1 VSLPI
6 RVRLALWTAGLLA
19 AIISALGA
27 FLVLQLKQDLRQAID
42 EDAKDTSAVIL
53 QAVRGDGPDKD
64 SEQGERRELDV
75 EDFRDAA
82 AAGLPPSGM
91 AQVVAASGEVRAAF
105 GSTAGREPLL
115 PIRTLEAARPAD
127 MLTFSAQL
135 GTDGQAYRVE
145 VIPYRTAGE
154 QHYLVVGLSLQPVE
168 DAVRRVLVLLLVA
181 GPAALLASAFAA
193 YWLSRKALR
202 PVERMASDAQEIG
215 TDRLYERVEVPTAR
229 DELGHLAVTLNA
241 MLDRIER
248 GVIDKRRL
256 VADASHA
263 LRTPLAV
270 MRAELDVSLRGD
282 DLSPAAR
289 EVLESARE
297 EVDRMARTVDN
308 LIALAQTD
316 EGRLELLTV
325 PVDLRRAVHES
336 AQPLRL
342 LASAN
347 DVSMVLEGE
356 PEQALADPQRLQ
368 LALTNLIEN
377 ALKFS
382 PPGSTVTVSSW
393 RRDGEVGVTVRD
405 EGPGIPEADR
415 EHLFDRYYRAGSARA
430 RNLSGS
436 GLGLAI
442 CREVAIAHGGRI
454 WVDSTVGE
462 GSAFTLALPRWRAL
476 GLDSGPEDID
486 EVPDEGLFAP
496 TV

>member
-19 AIISALGA
+19 AIIAALGA
-27 FLVLQLKQDLRQAID
+27 FLVLQLRQDLRQAID
-42 EDAKDTSAVIL
+42 EDTQDTSAVIL
-53 QAVRGDGPDKD
+53 RAVTGDGPDKD
-64 SEQGERRELDV
+64 SERGERRELDV

-82 AAGLPPSGM
+82 AAGLPASGM
-91 AQVVAASGEVRAAF
+91 AQVVDANGDVQAGF
-105 GSTAGREPLL
+105 GSTARNEPLL
-115 PIRTLEAARPAD
+115 PIRTLKGARPAD
-127 MLTFSAQL
+127 QLTFSARL
-135 GTDGQAYRVE
+135 GTGGQAYRVE
-145 VIPYRTAGE
+145 VTPYRTAGE

-168 DAVRRVLVLLLVA
+168 DAVRRVLILLLVA

-215 TDRLYERVEVPTAR
+215 TDRLYERVEVPKAR

-241 MLDRIER
+241 MLDRIEH
-248 GVIDKRRL
+248 GVADKRRL

-297 EVDRMARTVDN
+297 EVDRMGRTVDN
-308 LIALAQTD
+308 LIALAQSD

-325 PVDLRRAVHES
+325 PVDLRRAMQES

-347 DVSMVLEGE
+347 DVSLVLVGE

-368 LALTNLIEN
+368 LALTNLVEN
-377 ALKFS
+377 AIKFS
-382 PPGSTVTVSSW
+382 PPGRTVTVSSW

-405 EGPGIPEADR
+405 EGPGIPAEDS
-415 EHLFDRYYRAGSARA
+415 EHLFDRYYRAGAARA

-442 CREVAIAHGGRI
+442 CREVAVAHGGRV

-496 TV
+496 IA

>member
-1 VSLPI
+1 
-6 RVRLALWTAGLLA
+6 
-19 AIISALGA
+19 
-27 FLVLQLKQDLRQAID
+27 
-42 EDAKDTSAVIL
+42 
-53 QAVRGDGPDKD
+53 
-64 SEQGERRELDV
+64 
-75 EDFRDAA
+75 
-82 AAGLPPSGM
+82 
-91 AQVVAASGEVRAAF
+91 
-105 GSTAGREPLL
+105 
-115 PIRTLEAARPAD
+115 
-127 MLTFSAQL
+127 
-135 GTDGQAYRVE
+135 VE

>member
-1 VSLPI
+1 
-6 RVRLALWTAGLLA
+6 
-19 AIISALGA
+19 
-27 FLVLQLKQDLRQAID
+27 
-42 EDAKDTSAVIL
+42 
-53 QAVRGDGPDKD
+53 
-64 SEQGERRELDV
+64 
-75 EDFRDAA
+75 
-82 AAGLPPSGM
+82 
-91 AQVVAASGEVRAAF
+91 
-105 GSTAGREPLL
+105 
-115 PIRTLEAARPAD
+115 
-127 MLTFSAQL
+127 
-135 GTDGQAYRVE
+135 
-145 VIPYRTAGE
+145 
-154 QHYLVVGLSLQPVE
+154 
-168 DAVRRVLVLLLVA
+168 
-181 GPAALLASAFAA
+181 
-193 YWLSRKALR
+193 
-202 PVERMASDAQEIG
+202 
-215 TDRLYERVEVPTAR
+215 
-229 DELGHLAVTLNA
+229 
-241 MLDRIER
+241 
-248 GVIDKRRL
+248 
-256 VADASHA
+256 
-263 LRTPLAV
+263 
-270 MRAELDVSLRGD
+270 
-282 DLSPAAR
+282 
-289 EVLESARE
+289 VLESARE

>member
-1 VSLPI
+1 
-6 RVRLALWTAGLLA
+6 
-19 AIISALGA
+19 
-27 FLVLQLKQDLRQAID
+27 
-42 EDAKDTSAVIL
+42 
-53 QAVRGDGPDKD
+53 
-64 SEQGERRELDV
+64 
-75 EDFRDAA
+75 
-82 AAGLPPSGM
+82 
-91 AQVVAASGEVRAAF
+91 
-105 GSTAGREPLL
+105 
-115 PIRTLEAARPAD
+115 
-127 MLTFSAQL
+127 
-135 GTDGQAYRVE
+135 
-145 VIPYRTAGE
+145 
-154 QHYLVVGLSLQPVE
+154 
-168 DAVRRVLVLLLVA
+168 
-181 GPAALLASAFAA
+181 
-193 YWLSRKALR
+193 
-202 PVERMASDAQEIG
+202 MASDAQEIG
-215 TDRLYERVEVPTAR
+215 TDRLYERVEVPKAR

-241 MLDRIER
+241 MLDRIEH
-248 GVIDKRRL
+248 GVADKRRL

-297 EVDRMARTVDN
+297 EVDRMGRTVDN
-308 LIALAQTD
+308 LIALAQSD

-325 PVDLRRAVHES
+325 PVDLRRAMQES

-347 DVSMVLEGE
+347 DVSLVLVGE

-377 ALKFS
+377 AIKFS
-382 PPGSTVTVSSW
+382 PPGRTVTVSSW

-405 EGPGIPEADR
+405 EGPGIPAEDR
-415 EHLFDRYYRAGSARA
+415 EHLFDRYYRAGAARA

-442 CREVAIAHGGRI
+442 CREVAVAHGGRV

-496 TV
+496 IA